1 MIAAVVILI
10 LKWNKAVYRKGSVP
24 DGIGGGA
31 LYRAVYLNPGMILMY
46 LYCIWET
53 LQYILSR
60 TASAAEARA
69 DGTVFCTVHS

>member
-53 LQYILSR
+53 LQYIL
-60 TASAAEARA
+60 
-69 DGTVFCTVHS
+69 